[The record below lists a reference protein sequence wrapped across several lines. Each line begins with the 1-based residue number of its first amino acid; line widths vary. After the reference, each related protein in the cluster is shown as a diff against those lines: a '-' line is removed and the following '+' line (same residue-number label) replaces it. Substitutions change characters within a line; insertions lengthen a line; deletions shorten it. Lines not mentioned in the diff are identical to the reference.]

1 MKNNKMR
8 SVAAAAAIASVS
20 AVALASLG
28 AGNAAAGK
36 LPGGFTT
43 QTLADGTKV
52 TVQLKDEFVTRA
64 RSGAANATTRNVWT
78 SGKVLVTVGGSG
90 ATGGSVNAG
99 YIVGCQVDLSDGGSA
114 GSGGSFGYEPGTAAD
129 PADNAIA
136 NSDTNVAPTGS
147 ISIAPG
153 AAKFV
158 PVLDSGVGKY
168 NGGDTADST
177 FSFAGKRG
185 GIAYSQE
192 TFQVNGCAGY
202 ASAKASV
209 TVKVS
214 TDAVDGY
221 VTLYG
226 KPFSL
231 G

>member
-36 LPGGFTT
+36 LPGGFIT
-43 QTLADGTKV
+43 QKLADGTSV
-52 TVQLKDEFVTRA
+52 SVQLKDEFVTRA
-64 RSGAANATTRNVWT
+64 RSGAANATTRNVWV

-90 ATGGSVNAG
+90 ATGGGVNAG
-99 YIVGCQVDLSDGGSA
+99 YLVGCQVDFSQG
-114 GSGGSFGYEPGTAAD
+114 GSGGGSGNLSSLTNNSGDTDAG
-129 PADNAIA
+129 A
-136 NSDTNVAPTGS
+136 NGS
-147 ISIAPG
+147 VTIAPG
-153 AAKFV
+153 VAKFV

-168 NGGDTADST
+168 NDSEVADSS
-177 FSFAGKRG
+177 FEFAGKRG

-202 ASAKASV
+202 ASAKAAV

>member
-36 LPGGFTT
+36 LPGGFIT
-43 QTLADGTKV
+43 QKLADGTSV
-52 TVQLKDEFVTRA
+52 SVQLKDEFVTRA
-64 RSGAANATTRNVWT
+64 RSGAANATTRNVWV

-90 ATGGSVNAG
+90 ATGGGVNAG
-99 YIVGCQVDLSDGGSA
+99 YLVGCQVDFSA
-114 GSGGSFGYEPGTAAD
+114 GGSGGGSGNFSVANDPATAAG
-129 PADNAIA
+129 
-136 NSDTNVAPTGS
+136 DTDAGINGS
-147 ISIAPG
+147 VTIAPG
-153 AAKFV
+153 VAKFV

-168 NGGDTADST
+168 NDSETADSS

-202 ASAKASV
+202 ASAKAAI

>member
-28 AGNAAAGK
+28 AGNAVAGK

-64 RSGAANATTRNVWT
+64 RSGAANATTRNVWV
-78 SGKVLVTVGGSG
+78 SGQVIVSVSG
-90 ATGGSVNAG
+90 ANVQGGTVTPG
-99 YIVGCQVDLSDGGSA
+99 YIVGCQVDFSGG
-114 GSGGSFGYEPGTAAD
+114 GSGGADVGASTDGDPTDTTAG
-129 PADNAIA
+129 A
-136 NSDTNVAPTGS
+136 NTSL
-147 ISIAPG
+147 SIAPG
-153 AAKFV
+153 VAKFT
-158 PVLDSGVGKY
+158 PVLDSGLGKY
-168 NGGDTADST
+168 NGSDSADS
-177 FSFAGKRG
+177 SFEFKGKRG

-202 ASAKASV
+202 ASAKAAV

-214 TDAVDGY
+214 TDSVDGY

-226 KPFSL
+226 KPFNL

>member
-114 GSGGSFGYEPGTAAD
+114 GSGGSLGYEPNDGSV
-129 PADNAIA
+129 PPFN

-147 ISIAPG
+147 ISLAPG
-153 AAKFV
+153 AAKFI

-168 NGGDTADST
+168 NAGETADST

-226 KPFSL
+226 RSFSL